1 MFILDPYIL
10 TWLISNSLEENCK
23 DHQQYLNVRANPPQE
38 QDMNYELSGHAMMLT
53 NPPPSHIEKCP
64 NVEYHQA
71 PNIPANNLLEL
82 METAQRLPLN
92 GGEIPPILALRIIRE
107 DERYQMLTRRQ
118 FKALTEKLRESSR
131 CYGYVLPLGS
141 SDQASGGEKID

>member
-1 MFILDPYIL
+1 MSILDDCIL
-10 TWLISNSLEENCK
+10 TLLTSHSLEENCK

-64 NVEYHQA
+64 NVDYHQA

-131 CYGYVLPLGS
+131 CYGYVLLGP
-141 SDQASGGEKID
+141 I